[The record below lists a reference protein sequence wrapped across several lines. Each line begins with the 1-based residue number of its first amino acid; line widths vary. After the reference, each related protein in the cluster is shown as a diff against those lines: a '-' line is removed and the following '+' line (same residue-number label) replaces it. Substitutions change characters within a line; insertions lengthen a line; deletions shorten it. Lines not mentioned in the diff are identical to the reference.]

1 MENTIYDVIVV
12 GGGIAGLSASYHLKK
27 YGLNHI
33 VFERGKIGE
42 SWRSQRW
49 DSFKLNSINKLN
61 VLTGLVY
68 RGNDENGFDGA
79 GDYISS
85 FEEYVSTFGLPVS
98 EHSKVI
104 SIEKPSDV
112 FNVTVSK
119 DGERR
124 NYSARQVIIASG
136 HASEISIPL
145 FAKNIAADIKQFH
158 ASEYRNP
165 EQLPEGAVLVVGSA
179 QSGVQVSEDLADA
192 GRKVFLSTS
201 MVARVPRWYRGRDIM
216 EWLIDLKFFEMRA
229 EDIEDPKMLKMRPP
243 QITGIGGSRYT
254 ISLQSLAKKGVT
266 IVGKTE
272 NAEGQNVFFQQNAAM
287 HVKFADQFSKKVKE
301 MIDGFI
307 LKTQFNAESA
317 EPDEGD
323 RPDENASCASSLTSL
338 NLNENNIRSI
348 IWTTGFSGD
357 FSYIKLPVFDN
368 EGNLKQ
374 KDGMTVVPGLYFL
387 GYPWLRGRKS
397 VLIFGIKDD
406 AQFVAD
412 RVYEQSMTKTQSI
425 PVTV

>member
-12 GGGIAGLSASYHLKK
+12 GAGVAGLSASYHLKK

-61 VLTGLVY
+61 LLTGLVY
-68 RGNDENGFDGA
+68 KGKDENGFDGA

-85 FEEYVSTFGLPVS
+85 FEEYVSTFDLPVS
-98 EHSKVI
+98 EYSKVI

-119 DGERR
+119 NGERR
-124 NYSARQVIIASG
+124 NYSTRQVIIASG

-158 ASEYRNP
+158 TSEYRNP

-179 QSGVQVSEDLADA
+179 QSGVQISEDLADA

-216 EWLIDLKFFEMRA
+216 EWLIDMNFFEMRA
-229 EDIEDPKMLKMRPP
+229 EDIEDPKMLQMRPP
-243 QITGIGGSRYT
+243 QITGIGGNRYT

-272 NAEGQNVFFQQNAAM
+272 NADEQNAFFLPNAAM
-287 HVKFADQFSKKVKE
+287 HIKFADGFSKKVKE

-307 LKTQFNAESA
+307 LKTQISA
-317 EPDEGD
+317 EPAVPDEAD
-323 RPDENASCASSLTSL
+323 QPDENASCASLLTSL
-338 NLNENNIRSI
+338 NLKENNIRSI

-368 EGNLKQ
+368 EGHLKQ

-406 AQFVAD
+406 AQFVVN
-412 RVYEQSMTKTQSI
+412 RIYEQSMTRTQSI
-425 PVTV
+425 PVAV